1 MRRAGSGGFTL
12 LEMMVVLAIV
22 ALAMALVVP
31 AVTRGMTTSVDDVA
45 RDISVA
51 MRKARTSA
59 LSAQRSAVL
68 WIDLDRRTYAV
79 GSDKAKEIP
88 GDISIRAQVASMD
101 TKARRAGF
109 RFFPDGSA
117 TGGRLL
123 LAQGDASTAIE
134 VDWLSGRVSI
144 REREAGR

>member
-22 ALAMALVVP
+22 AMAMALVVP
-31 AVTRGMTTSVDDVA
+31 AITRGTVTSVDDVA

-68 WIDLDRRTYAV
+68 WVDLDKRTYAV
-79 GSDKAKEIP
+79 GSDKTKTIP
-88 GDISIRAQVASMD
+88 GDISIRAQVAL
-101 TKARRAGF
+101 TETNARRAGF

-117 TGGRLL
+117 TGGTLL
-123 LAQGDASTAIE
+123 LAQGGASTAVE

-144 REREAGR
+144 REQGARR